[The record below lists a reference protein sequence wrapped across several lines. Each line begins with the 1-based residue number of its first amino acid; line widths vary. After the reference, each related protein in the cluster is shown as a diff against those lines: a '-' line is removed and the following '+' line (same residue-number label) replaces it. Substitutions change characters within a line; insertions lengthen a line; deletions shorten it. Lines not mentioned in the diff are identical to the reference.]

1 VSRNKAAKKPGIW
14 QVRLKP
20 PLKRMLRL
28 KTALTNKIT
37 EDNIQGSPDLI
48 VEVISEGTEVKDR
61 REKKN
66 LYEKF
71 GVKEYILVFPEREY
85 VERYCLKKGKYGS
98 PEIFNWD
105 EILKLTVFE
114 FEINLWEI
122 FEKEKP
128 KPAKPEPN

>member
-1 VSRNKAAKKPGIW
+1 
-14 QVRLKP
+14 
-20 PLKRMLRL
+20 M
-28 KTALTNKIT
+28 
-37 EDNIQGSPDLI
+37 
-48 VEVISEGTEVKDR
+48 
-61 REKKN
+61 
-66 LYEKF
+66 F

-98 PEIFNWD
+98 PEIVNWD

-128 KPAKPEPN
+128 EALDPLHPDIDRPQ